1 MHGQMD
7 GWMGGG
13 WGWVGWVREIERERE
28 RQTDRQTERK
38 NERERERERSSAGLA
53 RTVVQVEYCRR
64 PSQGNFDLSVTSEFA
79 GF

>member
-1 MHGQMD
+1 
-7 GWMGGG
+7 MGVGG
-13 WGWVGWVREIERERE
+13 VGERDRERERE
-28 RQTDRQTERK
+28 RDRQTERK
-38 NERERERERSSAGLA
+38 NERERERRWSSAGLA